1 MPSLSPSVNPPVT
14 IGDTVWLDYNVNGFQ
29 DEGEPGLEG
38 ITVTLVDQYGVPV
51 EGYDAQVTDVDGHYL
66 FENVPAGVYSVKY
79 DVPEGY
85 IFSPLNPLSDTIDR
99 SDASAGDYAA
109 DIDSSGVAAPVDLEA
124 GSSILTFDAGLYLPV
139 SINGTIFVDHS
150 SDGIRDPEETDVI
163 EGAIVML
170 FNSVTYSFVGEAV
183 TDADGSYNFSA
194 EPGTYYVKL
203 LLPSADYF
211 VSPIVEGGS
220 AFDQTTYETAPVTL
234 NSGDNAVLDGGMYMF
249 ASIGNRVWFDSNFNG
264 VQDAGEGPIDFL
276 REPMWVKLYD
286 SVGNLKGETHTSA
299 EGFYQ
304 FTDLTPGMY
313 EVEFQK
319 PPHPYSFTFY
329 KAGDDDA
336 IDNDVKASTGR
347 ATVTLKSGEHND
359 NIDAGILDTD
369 NGPYYPEWTNDVQ
382 VCTNDGFDPAWMD
395 IQSHYFYASKE
406 LCCQNHF
413 WWRMTQW

>member
-1 MPSLSPSVNPPVT
+1 MSPSGNPPVT
-14 IGDTVWLDYNVNGFQ
+14 IGDTVWLDSNVNGYQ

-51 EGYDAQVTDVDGHYL
+51 EGYDAQVTDSDGHYL

-85 IFSPLNPLSDTIDR
+85 TFSAANPLSDTVDR
-99 SDASAGDYAA
+99 SDPLAGDYAA
-109 DIDSSGVAAPVDLEA
+109 DIDSSGVAAPLELEA
-124 GSSILTFDAGLYLPV
+124 GSTVLTFDAGLHLPV
-139 SINGTIFVDHS
+139 SINGTIFVDHN

-170 FNSVTYSFVGEAV
+170 FNSITYSFVGEAV
-183 TDADGSYNFSA
+183 TDADGTYNFSV

-203 LLPSADYF
+203 LLPSPDYF
-211 VSPIVEGGS
+211 VSPIVEGGNT
-220 AFDQTTYETAPVTL
+220 FDQTTTETAPVTL
-234 NSGDNAVLDGGMYMF
+234 NSGDNAVLDGGIYML
-249 ASIGNRVWFDSNFNG
+249 ASIGGRVWFDSNFNG
-264 VQDAGEGPIDFL
+264 IQDNGEGPIDFL

-299 EGFYQ
+299 DGFYQ
-304 FTDLTPGMY
+304 FTTDLTPGMY

-329 KAGDDDA
+329 KAGEDDTVDS
-336 IDNDVKASTGR
+336 DVKASTGR
-347 ATVTLKSGEHND
+347 ATAALKSGEHND
-359 NIDAGILDTD
+359 DIDAGILDTD